1 MDSPPSDSANRIVS
15 AQSVARPVGQLQA
28 APRLDGDR
36 GPGRMQPVRQP
47 LGVAHQAR
55 GARILAEAH
64 QNALARGSGT
74 GNGIGLHVGEQ
85 LLVDPLGGAAQRQ
98 LAQRGQIARREIM
111 LQIVGREIDQLD
123 RVGAV
128 EHLVRYGFAHPYM
141 RDLRDH
147 VIEAFDVLDVDRRV
161 DVDATGQQ
169 LLDIEIAFGMTAA
182 RRAGM
187 SEFVDRAICGRRAI
201 SASRSI
207 SSSVWSL

>member
-28 APRLDGDR
+28 APRLDGDC

-201 SASRSI
+201 RSI